1 MSEPKRRRQKDKP
14 ISVSWTSHYTP
25 TRVHYVREVAVTGLA
40 AVALDR
46 SVMVFS
52 MSTLCGLEVPTEP
65 EPRFGDYIEGE
76 PATCG
81 HCAALYAKLP
91 HTHKPTP

>member
-1 MSEPKRRRQKDKP
+1 MSEPKRRRQKDRP

-25 TRVHYVREVAVTGLA
+25 PRVHYVREVAVTGLA

-52 MSTLCGLEVPTEP
+52 MSTMGGLDVPTEP
-65 EPRFGDYIEGE
+65 ESRFGEHIKGK
-76 PATCG
+76 PKVCS

-91 HTHKPTP
+91 HILPS